1 MTEGLKS
8 LLAELRDPRLAPHAA
23 GALPAWLWRADGTAI
38 LWANAAGA
46 AIFGAQHAGAIRD
59 RAFDPHV
66 VPASQIARLGS
77 SLRHD
82 GGARLERL
90 RGFGTGMGRPLLCTC
105 TRIVERSAIL
115 VTAAEPAGPA
125 LSNAERVRRL
135 FEGLDESFAVF
146 GLDGSLLFASPSA
159 SSVLGAR
166 ASFEQLGIGGLLDA
180 ARQSGLADGIAA
192 TGPVAIERIGSG
204 ADAILVATLEEHA
217 AGTSKPSVA
226 ASAAAE
232 QVTPQ
237 PLPPA
242 PEPVQ
247 AQPSPEAMASKSVT
261 RGDPANAPESPDR
274 RYPLRFIWEM
284 DADSRFRLTG
294 NEFTAVIGPEI
305 AVALGRPWNEIAA
318 QLGLDPAGDVA
329 AAIASRNTWSGI
341 TVNWP
346 VEGSDRRLP
355 VELSGLPIY
364 DRDRAF
370 RGYRGFGVCRDV
382 PLVEVIL
389 AQRTARDRS
398 APAPQIEKPDTPLSR
413 PVLTV
418 VPSAENVVP
427 FPGQS
432 SENKVAT
439 LTPVE
444 RNAFSELATRL
455 TERLKGADELATSGK
470 KSDTRDDLIA
480 QIPASDPPAARET
493 DAPVFAPREERPR
506 SLDRTSLEIDRPML
520 DRLPVGI
527 LVYRHDQFIY
537 ANPAFLEW
545 AGHPTLNDFAEAGGL
560 DTLFVEPPKDPTNEK
575 VEGERLRLA
584 TPRDG
589 SRPLEARLLSIP
601 WDGGTA
607 MALVFTAIE
616 RPPGVETPQESAP
629 ASAPAIAKPTDTTF
643 DLDPVFDLLSDAV
656 VLVSP
661 DGTIERSNRSADE
674 IFGYELLSLSGRAL
688 TDILSP
694 DGARSASA
702 DLAMLTANS
711 AASLSGE
718 REIVGRREKGG
729 LVSLVMRMSRLKS
742 GQICVIFRNL
752 SQWRTSETDLIEAKR
767 KAEDSSAA
775 KSEFIARISHEIRTP
790 LNAIIGFSEVMM
802 RERFGPIANERYRD
816 YLRDIH
822 SSGEHLVELLGDM
835 IDLTRIEAGKFD
847 LNISRVG
854 LNDLIQQTVSML
866 QPQASRARVVVRL
879 SLAPNL
885 PAIQADPRSVRQIFL
900 NLLTNAIKFTGAGG
914 QIIVSTG
921 PSEKGGVALR
931 IRDTGKGMSPKD
943 LAVALEPFRQVG
955 DADRVEPRGA
965 GLGLPLAKALAE
977 ANHAVFSISS
987 AVDSGTL
994 VEIEFP
1000 AARMVAE

>member
-8 LLAELRDPRLAPHAA
+8 RLAGLRDPRLAPHAA
-23 GALPAWLWRADGTAI
+23 SALPAWLWRADGSAI

-46 AIFGAQHAGAIRD
+46 AIFGATRAASIED
-59 RAFDPHV
+59 RAFDPEAL
-66 VPASQIARLGS
+66 PASQIARLGA

-82 GGARLERL
+82 GVARLERL
-90 RGFGTGMGRPLLCTC
+90 RGFGAGMGRPLLCTC
-105 TRIVERSAIL
+105 ARIPERAAIL
-115 VTAAEPAGPA
+115 VVAAEPAGPA
-125 LSNAERVRRL
+125 LSTSERVRRL
-135 FEGLDESFAVF
+135 FEGAVEPFAVF
-146 GLDGSLLFASPSA
+146 GDDGSLLFASPSLSA
-159 SSVLGAR
+159 ISGAR
-166 ASFEQLGIGGLLDA
+166 ATSDELGIGALLA
-180 ARQSGLADGIAA
+180 VARQSGRAEGTAA
-192 TGPVAIERIGSG
+192 AGPVAIERLGSG
-204 ADAILVATLEEHA
+204 PDAIFVVMLEERA
-217 AGTSKPSVA
+217 PGASGPSVDA
-226 ASAAAE
+226 PAAARE
-232 QVTPQ
+232 
-237 PLPPA
+237 PLPP
-242 PEPVQ
+242 PLPTPGIVQ
-247 AQPSPEAMASKSVT
+247 ANLTEAAASESAT
-261 RGDPANAPESPDR
+261 RGDPARMPEGADR

-284 DADSRFRLTG
+284 DADSRFSLTG
-294 NEFTAVIGPEI
+294 NEFTDVIGPQV
-305 AVALGRPWNEIAA
+305 AAALGRPWNEIAA
-318 QLGLDPAGDVA
+318 QLRLDPSGGVA
-329 AAIASRNTWSGI
+329 AAIASRNTWSGL
-341 TVNWP
+341 TVQWP

-382 PLVEVIL
+382 ALVDDIL
-389 AQRTARDRS
+389 AQRIARDRS
-398 APAPQIEKPDTPLSR
+398 APAPQIEMPDAPLAR
-413 PVLTV
+413 PVFTV

-432 SENKVAT
+432 SENRGAA

-444 RNAFSELATRL
+444 RNAFSELASRL
-455 TERLKGADELATSGK
+455 TERLKGADELATSGRK
-470 KSDTRDDLIA
+470 PDTHADPLA
-480 QIPASDPPAARET
+480 EIPAPDLPAPAHET
-493 DAPVFAPREERPR
+493 SAPAFAPREDKSRP
-506 SLDRTSLEIDRPML
+506 LDRTSLEIDRPML

-545 AGHPTLNDFAEAGGL
+545 AGHPTLNDFSEAGGL
-560 DTLFVEPPKDPTNEK
+560 DTLFVEPPGEAANEK
-575 VEGERLRLA
+575 GSGERLRLA

-589 SRPLEARLLSIP
+589 SRPLEARLLTIP

-607 MALVFTAIE
+607 MALIFTAIE
-616 RPPGVETPQESAP
+616 RPPGVETPQGLPPVP
-629 ASAPAIAKPTDTTF
+629 ALAKAAETTV

-656 VLVSP
+656 ILVSP
-661 DGTIERSNRSADE
+661 GGTIERSNRTADE
-674 IFGYELLSLSGRAL
+674 LFGYELLSLSGRAL
-688 TDILSP
+688 TDILAP
-694 DGARSASA
+694 DSARAASA
-702 DLAMLTANS
+702 DLAMLAGHS
-711 AASLSGE
+711 AAALSGE

-752 SQWRTSETDLIEAKR
+752 SQWRTSEADLIEAKR

-822 SSGEHLVELLGDM
+822 SSGEHLVELLGDL

-854 LNDLIQQTVSML
+854 LNDLVQQTVSMT
-866 QPQASRARVVVRL
+866 QPQASRARVVLRL

-885 PAIQADPRSVRQIFL
+885 PAVQADPRSVRQILL

-921 PSEKGGVALR
+921 PSEKGGIALR

-943 LAVALEPFRQVG
+943 LAVALEPFRRVG
-955 DADRVEPRGA
+955 DIDRIEPRGA

>member
-46 AIFGAQHAGAIRD
+46 AIFGATHARAIKN
-59 RAFDPHV
+59 RAFDPHL
-66 VPASQIARLGS
+66 VPASQIARLGA

-115 VTAAEPAGPA
+115 VAAAEPAGPA

-146 GLDGSLLFASPSA
+146 GVDGSLLFASPSA

-166 ASFEQLGIGGLLDA
+166 ASFDELGIGGLLDT
-180 ARQSGLADGIAA
+180 ARQSGRADGIAA

-204 ADAILVATLEEHA
+204 ADAVLVAMLEQRA
-217 AGTSKPSVA
+217 AGTSEQPVATPPAAEREPPPLVQEPAQANTPAEPATSAPIA
-226 ASAAAE
+226 ASDI
-232 QVTPQ
+232 
-237 PLPPA
+237 A
-242 PEPVQ
+242 P
-247 AQPSPEAMASKSVT
+247 
-261 RGDPANAPESPDR
+261 APESPDR

-341 TVNWP
+341 TVHWP
-346 VEGSDRRLP
+346 VAGSDGRLP

-382 PLVEVIL
+382 ALVDDIL
-389 AQRTARDRS
+389 AQRSARDHS
-398 APAPQIEKPDTPLSR
+398 TPEPQVEKPDTPPSR

-432 SENKVAT
+432 SENRVAT

-455 TERLKGADELATSGK
+455 TERLKGADELATSGRK
-470 KSDTRDDLIA
+470 PDTRDDHVA
-480 QIPASDPPAARET
+480 QIPASDLPAARET
-493 DAPVFAPREERPR
+493 DVAAAPPREDKSR

-629 ASAPAIAKPTDTTF
+629 ASAPAIAKATDTTF

-694 DGARSASA
+694 NGARSASA

-822 SSGEHLVELLGDM
+822 SSGEHLIELLSDL

-854 LNDLIQQTVSML
+854 LNDLIQQTVSMT

-879 SLAPNL
+879 SLAPSL
-885 PAIQADPRSVRQIFL
+885 PAVQADPRSVRQILL